1 MIPPMNLEPDYTTF
15 LLGVILGL
23 LWGIFIG
30 YLYKEYRINQVPW
43 KKKKV
48 LKKNTLFMVFD
59 KDMNIEIKSPEELDK
74 EEGQ

>member
-43 KKKKV
+43 KKKKP
-48 LKKNTLFMVFD
+48 TRFMVFD